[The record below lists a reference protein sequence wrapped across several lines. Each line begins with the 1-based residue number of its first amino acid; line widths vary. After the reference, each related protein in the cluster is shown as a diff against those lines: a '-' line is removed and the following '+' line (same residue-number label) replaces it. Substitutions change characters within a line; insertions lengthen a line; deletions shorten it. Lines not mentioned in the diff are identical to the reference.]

1 MNPRIIILFILLL
14 SGFCVNAQ
22 EYISLNGEW
31 QFALAKTEQEAKR
44 LENFSSP
51 GFSSP

>member
-22 EYISLNGEW
+22 EYISLN
-31 QFALAKTEQEAKR
+31 
-44 LENFSSP
+44 NS
-51 GFSSP
+51 